1 MGGSSR
7 KLQIETTTKIPLLLL
22 LFENRLYFNATSL
35 EISLEVFKGAVT
47 CFVCNPIQQLP
58 RSQRTRTMIKQQ
70 IKDHYM
76 KERKHAFLI
85 FKA

>member
-7 KLQIETTTKIPLLLL
+7 KSQIETTTKIPLLVL
-22 LFENRLYFNATSL
+22 LFANRLYFSTTSF

-47 CFVCNPIQQLP
+47 CLVCNPIQQLP

-70 IKDHYM
+70 IKDHYT

-85 FKA
+85 SKA